1 MEQKNETNAA
11 ESKVELHV
19 PVVSYRLMCGVL
31 KMLTA
36 ANCISGRSTP
46 TEGHL
51 SQETTKPK
59 HLKKV

>member
-1 MEQKNETNAA
+1 MEQINDTNAA
-11 ESKVELHV
+11 EPKVELHV

-31 KMLTA
+31 KMLTVT
-36 ANCISGRSTP
+36 NCIRGRSTP

-59 HLKKV
+59 HL